1 MLRNIFD
8 YVVKYSNFEVDGGEG
23 LRRTRDKEQE
33 PMGKKR
39 AEWQVRLYSSN
50 YKDAK
55 GTYARMVLRGNV
67 SLDQLAE
74 RLEERTGVYR
84 ADSTRAIIGLM
95 TDLVEEYLL
104 EGFSVTGELGTLTP
118 TVTGLWDFDRIQPTA
133 RAKNKAEVRFSTS
146 ARLKKQLKDPLF
158 HQESNYRQGPRL
170 DPVLRF
176 PQNEQWERVMEP
188 DDIVVLTG
196 DRLLMNGDDPSCGL
210 YVIDAATSHVR
221 AFFPREAIMLN
232 TRGQIMVRL
241 RGELPPGLYRFRV
254 VSQCTTNSKPL
265 KKPQVGE
272 SSTCYRINPPE
283 EKT

>member
-1 MLRNIFD
+1 MLINIVD
-8 YVVKYSNFEVDGGEG
+8 YVVKYSNFEVGGGEG
-23 LRRTRDKEQE
+23 LRRTRD
-33 PMGKKR
+33 KKR

-133 RAKNKAEVRFSTS
+133 RAKNKAEVCFSTS

-158 HQESNYRQGPRL
+158 HQGSNYRQGPRL

-176 PQNEQWERVMEP
+176 PQNEQWE
-188 DDIVVLTG
+188 
-196 DRLLMNGDDPSCGL
+196 
-210 YVIDAATSHVR
+210 
-221 AFFPREAIMLN
+221 
-232 TRGQIMVRL
+232 
-241 RGELPPGLYRFRV
+241 RV